1 MYGKNNIENTM
12 CDVVMECIND
22 VITELVKLFFGED
35 ETKKVFNY
43 KSTRRGGGVLPL
55 NGLTP
60 SHCCACPKPGSGFP
74 MLYVVVVFFMLMS

>member
-22 VITELVKLFFGED
+22 VITELVKLFFGEN

-43 KSTRRGGGVLPL
+43 KRGEEVC
-55 NGLTP
+55 
-60 SHCCACPKPGSGFP
+60 SH
-74 MLYVVVVFFMLMS
+74 